1 MTKHKVVIDMPF
13 RSKLRRT
20 FYTESLLRKDYLI
33 NEFTSRPI
41 LIEHSEFLRNL
52 LYKASDSKAGYEM
65 ILTSFDKKKVKVLEG
80 FQFEQSATLDSLLYG
95 DQS

>member
-52 LYKASDSKAGYEM
+52 LYKSSNTKEGYEM
-65 ILTSFDKKKVKVLEG
+65 IFTSFDKKKLKVLEG
-80 FQFEQSATLDSLLYG
+80 FQYEQSATLDSLLYG